1 MRNCLCESTFVRL
14 VAVLLNFWQR
24 ASSALSSG
32 CSSCSVVA
40 GGSVCINSSW
50 RASCASCAVSVCLVV
65 VADRVTGPAPSRA
78 SASNLVL
85 SEPTPWLIL
94 GQGKS

>member
-1 MRNCLCESTFVRL
+1 MRNCLCESTLVRL
-14 VAVLLNFWQR
+14 VAVLLNFWRR
-24 ASSALSSG
+24 ASSALLSGSSA
-32 CSSCSVVA
+32 CSVVA
-40 GGSVCINSSW
+40 GGSVCMSNSW
-50 RASCASCAVSVCLVV
+50 RASCASCTVSVYLVV

-94 GQGKS
+94 FFG